1 MLFYYR
7 FVVPF
12 SFDKTGIGTQMH
24 TGFDVEG
31 GLTQLYSAFVLAG
44 WVAAT
49 ISYQAKPSILAN
61 VVAYGS
67 Y

>member
-1 MLFYYR
+1 
-7 FVVPF
+7 
-12 SFDKTGIGTQMH
+12 MH

-44 WVAAT
+44 WVAAV